1 MRLAVPLA
9 PLGGVLQA
17 EVGRQVDHLGAGRQQ
32 FAGQGVGNTVR
43 GGEEHHIAGGQGLA
57 VRHAERQPVI
67 VAAQVRVHVRHRHA
81 RLGARSDDR
90 HFGLWMLCQQTQQF
104 DAGVTRAA
112 DDTDLDHNACP
123 LSTSRLESA
132 R

>member
-1 MRLAVPLA
+1 MRLTVPFA

-17 EVGRQVDHLGAGRQQ
+17 EVGRQVDDLGPGRQQ
-32 FAGQGVGNTVR
+32 LAGQGVRDTVR
-43 GGEEHHIAGGQGLA
+43 GGEEHHIASGQRLA
-57 VRHAERQPVI
+57 VRHTERQPV
-67 VAAQVRVHVRHRHA
+67 VMAAQVRIHVGNRHA
-81 RLGARSDDR
+81 RFGARSDDR
-90 HFGLWMLCQQTQQF
+90 HFGLWMLRQQTQQF